1 MGFFWGERLVRG
13 DVGVL
18 SKGSKHSFLYWPFVH
33 NFYLCSDKKKGG
45 GKSVVEIKCRK
56 GVFGALD
63 RVVGCY

>member
-1 MGFFWGERLVRG
+1 MGMWEFLARG
-13 DVGVL
+13 VNIL
-18 SKGSKHSFLYWPFVH
+18 FLYWPFVH

-56 GVFGALD
+56 GVFGAVD